1 LIKRS
6 PTHKL
11 ATHCANKY
19 VEAIDLRTFP
29 PIGYDSN
36 EPAFRA
42 EGGPQISPK
51 ATFALRN
58 GGQLKTIDVADPT
71 WALQGLQLFKG
82 EVEEGTGVNSV
93 RKGSSAAVE
102 QTAFEIQKLDQKS
115 EIRTFDFV
123 STLESQGLNPFLYM
137 QHELNKKKLDSYAF
151 YNTQIETPDFVIATK
166 TDINEWAK
174 EVHFEVVGSKGVLG
188 EERRRQGMLEVT
200 GFFGSSPIFAPLLNT
215 PEIMLDAY
223 KDVGVKDPERYLNLN
238 KEIDPQ
244 IQAQME
250 EMQAALQETQAAL
263 QEAEMKAAQLPLV
276 QKTWES
282 KLAEKDVQ
290 LGSLA
295 AENKLLEE
303 QIQTQAKRN
312 KFELD
317 MEKAKNAAIG
327 EVSKVKDNDNQ
338 NSKNEVQAIKGGME
352 RLVKVLADSEKEKS
366 ERNKKIKDFI
376 MKSGS
381 DEAKAV
387 AREI

>member
-1 LIKRS
+1 
-6 PTHKL
+6 
-11 ATHCANKY
+11 
-19 VEAIDLRTFP
+19 
-29 PIGYDSN
+29 
-36 EPAFRA
+36 
-42 EGGPQISPK
+42 
-51 ATFALRN
+51 
-58 GGQLKTIDVADPT
+58 LKTIDVADPT

-82 EVEEGTGVNSV
+82 EVEEGTGVNST
-93 RKGSSAAVE
+93 RKGSGASVE

-115 EIRTFDFV
+115 EIRTIDFV
-123 STLESQGLNPFLYM
+123 STLESQGLNSFLYM
-137 QHELNKKKLDSYAF
+137 QHELNKKKLESYAF
-151 YNTQIETPDFVIATK
+151 FNTQIETPDFVIATK
-166 TDINEWAK
+166 ADINEWAK

-200 GFFGSSPIFAPLLNT
+200 GFFGSNPLFAPKLNT
-215 PEIMLDAY
+215 QEIMLDAY
-223 KDVGVKDPERYLNLN
+223 GDVGVKDPERYIKTDDN
-238 KEIDPQ
+238 IDPQ

-250 EMQAALQETQAAL
+250 EMQAALQEMQGAL
-263 QEAEMKAAQLPLV
+263 QEAEMKAAQIPLIE
-276 QKTWES
+276 KTWGA
-282 KLAEKDVQ
+282 KVAEKDVQ

-317 MEKAKNAAIG
+317 MEKARNAAIG

-338 NSKNEVQAIKGGME
+338 NSKAEVQAIKGGME
-352 RLVKVLADSEKEKS
+352 RLVKVLAESEKEKS